1 MFTIKTYLSNQ
12 GFLAGIVPSCSAAPL
27 FLESDSKT
35 IRALLLFDIFSER
48 ITHTEREV
56 KRWENLIATLHS
68 CSFKFHRK
76 KNKQKVYCING
87 WAERS
92 VLTVTSVGQIHLTH
106 GQTNQIG
113 PLSVDSVSV
122 HGPRGHTWGFRI
134 IYVWLKWVYRT
145 TTTITAII

>member
-56 KRWENLIATLHS
+56 KRWENLIATLHTAVHLNS
-68 CSFKFHRK
+68 TGRKISKRFIVLMVEQRDQCSRLPLWGRSTSPM
-76 KNKQKVYCING
+76 VRPIRLG
-87 WAERS
+87 RWA
-92 VLTVTSVGQIHLTH
+92 LTLCLYMGREVILGASGLYTSGSNESTEQ
-106 GQTNQIG
+106 QQQ
-113 PLSVDSVSV
+113 
-122 HGPRGHTWGFRI
+122 
-134 IYVWLKWVYRT
+134 
-145 TTTITAII
+145 